1 MCVPTSGDSAAQTG
15 GAEEGG
21 GMGRGCAA
29 GKGTVVQL
37 DTVTRV
43 TDVLSLSL
51 QASEY
56 FSFVLLTF
64 I

>member
-1 MCVPTSGDSAAQTG
+1 MCVPTSGDSAAQTS